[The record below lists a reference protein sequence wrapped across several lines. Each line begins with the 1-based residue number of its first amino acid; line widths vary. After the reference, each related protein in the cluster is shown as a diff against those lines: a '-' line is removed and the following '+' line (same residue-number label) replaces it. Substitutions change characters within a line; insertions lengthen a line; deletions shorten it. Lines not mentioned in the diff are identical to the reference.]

1 MRIFGYEIRR
11 AGSPPPPPITTK
23 DAPKGHEKSIY
34 SPRLYAGQQSKLITA
49 LGGSLSVMD
58 VLGDPRSKILS
69 FQAMVAAFP
78 EVARMLR
85 IHQLIMGCPE
95 IESDD
100 EGFEMEANALMRE
113 IRWKEALNYE
123 GNTKNGIDSFV
134 SAMATRVMVEGQQ
147 FYEILDAQGQQVLA
161 ARQKIDAIR
170 LHNSLNFEY
179 TQNATLDY
187 WLNYTDGVTLEMNKK
202 LTPAFQTVVIE
213 NHSEWPWGVPLLYN
227 AAAIALK
234 AAIMEESQMQVY
246 KGKGSAPRMTVFGL
260 KPKEDADA
268 SYVSNDALSEKNEQ
282 NREQVLA
289 INNQYSAALAS
300 ANNYG
305 VPIDLVTSIVGD
317 IVVKTHSH
325 ADSISAIGTYPEDI
339 ERALSRLVIAMNG
352 EPSLVGLSSGGD
364 GIGSNRTEI
373 LMQSM
378 ASYGKGLRQHLEPH
392 VDRIFLQHA
401 ARLGMRLPKYKW
413 EWEGIDTADVKA
425 MADIEKTKAE
435 TQKVWVDAL
444 TTMTQAGEIE
454 AAQNFAKENG
464 LEWYV
469 GSEPIME

>member
-1 MRIFGYEIRR
+1 MRIFGFEIRR
-11 AGSPPPPPITTK
+11 SGQPPQQPTTK
-23 DAPKGHEKSIY
+23 DAPRENEKA
-34 SPRLYAGQQSKLITA
+34 LYRPSLYTGQQSKLITA

-58 VLGDPRSKILS
+58 VLGDPRSKLLT

-85 IHQLIMGCPE
+85 IHQLIMGSPE

-100 EGFEMEANALMRE
+100 EGFEMEANALLRE

-123 GNTKNGIDSFV
+123 GNIKTGIDTFV

-147 FYEILDAQGQQVLA
+147 FYEILDAQGQQVLTS
-161 ARQKIDAIR
+161 RQKIDAIR
-170 LHNSLNFEY
+170 LHNSMNFEY

-187 WLNYTDGVTLEMNKK
+187 WLNYTDGVALEMNKK
-202 LTPAFQTVVIE
+202 LTPAFQTLVIE
-213 NHSEWPWGVPLLYN
+213 NHSEWPWGIPLLYN
-227 AAAIALK
+227 SASIALK

-260 KPKEDADA
+260 KPKDEADENIIT
-268 SYVSNDALSEKNEQ
+268 NDALKEKNEQ

-289 INNQYSAALAS
+289 INQQYSAALQS

-305 VPIDLVTSIVGD
+305 VPVDLVTSIVGD

-339 ERALSRLVIAMNG
+339 DRALSRLVIAMNG

-378 ASYGKGLRQHLEPH
+378 ASYGKGLRQHIQPH
-392 VDRIFLQHA
+392 VNRIFLQHA
-401 ARLGMRLPKYKW
+401 ARLGMRLPAYSW
-413 EWEGIDTADVKA
+413 DWEGIDTADVKA
-425 MADIEKTKAE
+425 MADIEKTKAD

>member
-1 MRIFGYEIRR
+1 MRIFGFEIRR
-11 AGSPPPPPITTK
+11 SGQPPQQPTTK
-23 DAPKGHEKSIY
+23 DAPRANEKA
-34 SPRLYAGQQSKLITA
+34 LYRPSLYTGQQSKLITA

-58 VLGDPRSKILS
+58 VLGDPRSKLLT

-85 IHQLIMGCPE
+85 IHQLIMGSPE

-100 EGFEMEANALMRE
+100 EGFEMEANALLRE

-123 GNTKNGIDSFV
+123 GNVKTGIDTFV
-134 SAMATRVMVEGQQ
+134 SALATRVMVEGQQ
-147 FYEILDAQGQQVLA
+147 FYEILDAQGQQVLTS
-161 ARQKIDAIR
+161 RQKIDAIR
-170 LHNSLNFEY
+170 LHNSMNFEY

-187 WLNYTDGVTLEMNKK
+187 WLNYTDGVALEMNKK
-202 LTPAFQTVVIE
+202 LTPAFQTLVIE
-213 NHSEWPWGVPLLYN
+213 NHSEWPWGIPLLYN
-227 AAAIALK
+227 SASIALK
-234 AAIMEESQMQVY
+234 AAIMEDNQIKTYQ
-246 KGKGSAPRMTVFGL
+246 GKGSAPRVTLFGL
-260 KPKEDADA
+260 DQTEPADA
-268 SYVSNDALSEKNEQ
+268 NILAAEEVKEMQRQSQEKIDE
-282 NREQVLA
+282 LT
-289 INNQYSAALAS
+289 SAYTKGIAN

-305 VPIDLVTSIVGD
+305 VPMDVTAGVVGK
-317 IVVKTHSH
+317 ISMETHSM
-325 ADSISAIGTYPEDI
+325 ADNIQPVFSYPTDI
-339 ERALSRLVIAMNG
+339 KLALTRLVYAMNG

-378 ASYGKGLRQHLEPH
+378 ASYGKGLRQHIQPH
-392 VDRIFLQHA
+392 VNRIFLQHA
-401 ARLGMRLPKYKW
+401 ARLGMRLPDYKW
-413 EWEGIDTADVKA
+413 HWEGIDTADVKA
-425 MADIEKTKAE
+425 MADIEKTKAD

-469 GSEPIME
+469 GSEPMME